1 MAYILRSKLREWKLE
16 HKRVLLRAD
25 LNVPIHNG
33 TITNDYRLKQVQK
46 TINYMLNNN
55 GIVILTSH
63 LGRPT
68 DQEREYS
75 LQQLMPWFIDQG
87 YEIQFSPT
95 IEQAHKNLKII
106 KAPQILLLENLRF
119 FKGEQTKDNH
129 FAKNLAA
136 LGDYYVNDAFGTIHR
151 ADTSI
156 TQVPHYFAS
165 DNRSIGFLVEHELH
179 MLNPLLTE
187 PKHPFILA
195 LGGGKVHEK
204 INLMRNL
211 MSHVDSILICPA
223 LSFSFMH
230 ALGLPTGKSL
240 IDTTSVELCR
250 GILTSAQQHNIPVI
264 LPIDY
269 QVAVETK
276 DGPLRYTQT
285 QNIEPH
291 EIGITIGPKTEQLFA
306 RTLSSARTIFYNG
319 LMGFQDR
326 PETLQGTHA
335 LLSAI
340 SRTRAYTVIGG
351 GDTVGAA
358 EYLELA
364 AYMSFCS
371 TGGGATITYL
381 SGEPLPG
388 IEAII
393 SP

>member
-1 MAYILRSKLREWKLE
+1 MAYNLRSKLKEWNLE
-16 HKRVLLRAD
+16 HKRILLRAD

-33 TITNDYRLKQVQK
+33 TIINDYRLKQVQK
-46 TINYMLNNN
+46 TINYILNNN
-55 GIVILTSH
+55 GIAVLASH

-68 DQEREYS
+68 HQESEYS
-75 LQQLMPWFIDQG
+75 LQQLIPWFIDQG

-95 IEQAHKNLKII
+95 IEQAHKVLETI

-119 FKGEQTKDNH
+119 FKGEQTDDPQ
-129 FAKNLAA
+129 FAKALADLA
-136 LGDYYVNDAFGTIHR
+136 DYYVNDAFGTMHR

-156 TQVPHYFAS
+156 TRVPHYFAS
-165 DNRSIGFLVEHELH
+165 NYRSIGFLVERELH
-179 MLNPLLTE
+179 MLNPLLMHPE
-187 PKHPFILA
+187 HPFVLA

-240 IDTTSVELCR
+240 VDTTSIELCR
-250 GILTSAQQHNIPVI
+250 DILARAQQHNIPVI

-269 QVAVETK
+269 QVASETK
-276 DGPLRYTQT
+276 DRALRYTET
-285 QNIEPH
+285 QNIEH
-291 EIGITIGPKTEQLFA
+291 NEMGINIGPRTEQLFA
-306 RTLSSARTIFYNG
+306 KTLSSARTIFYNG
-319 LMGFQDR
+319 LMGFQER
-326 PETLQGTHA
+326 PETLKGTHA
-335 LLSAI
+335 LLSAM
-340 SRTRAYTVIGG
+340 SRSNAYTVIGG

-358 EYLELA
+358 EYFGLA
-364 AYMSFCS
+364 PYMSFCS

-393 SP
+393 AP